1 MGHRR
6 MSTPSPAGRPSP
18 GSPSPSSLRDEL
30 AVVWCVIAPTQQ
42 HQRRGFSIHTSLA
55 LTRRLHFRRTFEI
68 PCIYQRRAASIDSCE
83 PKHLTIVRGERAG
96 SLFSVIEFWLGTQPA
111 QPKRHSSEDEEN
123 LGESSVL
130 FRTKRGPL
138 TFDCKLGEAVQRG
151 SSLHEAH
158 SDLRVFSSHQDLR
171 VFSSQKSSSRAPI
184 AQSYRSV
191 ISQRQQPAR
200 KNFGGGSCS

>member
-6 MSTPSPAGRPSP
+6 MSSPSPAGRPSP

-30 AVVWCVIAPTQQ
+30 AVVWCVIAPPTQQ

-138 TFDCKLGEAVQRG
+138 TFDCKLEEAVSERKPTQT
-151 SSLHEAH
+151 SA
-158 SDLRVFSSHQDLR
+158 FSQATQTSR
-171 VFSSQKSSSRAPI
+171 VFSSQKSFSRPPI
-184 AQSYRSV
+184 APFHRSV
-191 ISQRQQPAR
+191 ISWNASPIASKEKLWWRL
-200 KNFGGGSCS
+200 CL